1 MNDLIKIT
9 KSSINGVEVNS
20 INARELHKILE
31 VKKAFTSWIV
41 ASLNMSGAIENED
54 YIKLKSSL
62 EGSGYKYD
70 YIISTDLSKHISMM
84 SKVPKAREVRDYFI
98 EVEKQYNKPL
108 SITDQIVLIA
118 QGHQEQQ
125 KRLDVLEHKVDN
137 EITLT
142 SAQKYHLKNSVSK
155 KVYSIK
161 EDNNFSKDFIKKG
174 HFKIWKILKNKYVV
188 STYMDIPKVNFDE
201 CCTIVNHI
209 SIEDL
214 I

>member
-1 MNDLIKIT
+1 
-9 KSSINGVEVNS
+9 
-20 INARELHKILE
+20 LHKILE

-41 ASLNMSGAIENED
+41 SSLNMSGAIENED

-70 YIISTDLSKHISMM
+70 FIITTDLSKHIAMM

-98 EVEKQYNKPL
+98 EVEKQYTKPL
-108 SITDQIVLIA
+108 SITEQIVLIA

-125 KRLDVLEHKVDN
+125 QRLTVLEHKIDN

-142 SAQKYHLKNSVSK
+142 SAQKFHLKNLVSK

-161 EDNNFSKDFIKKG
+161 EDNNFSDSFIRKG
-174 HFKIWKILKNKYVV
+174 YSKVWKMLKNKYVV
-188 STYMDIPKVNFDE
+188 STYMDIPKIHFDD
-201 CCTIVNHI
+201 CCNVVCGICV
-209 SIEDL
+209 EDL